1 MRLELDAQ
9 TAKPARSG
17 ISNQG
22 YVTFDHAHVIGGRVR
37 FAQKMFQPPPCKCD
51 VSWLVKACV
60 GVNMRRT
67 ASGREQTDMME
78 ISMSFAMQTIEVM
91 AIAFI
96 SVLGLLALAG
106 IVLFAIDRSQT
117 GDAIRRNYPVIGR
130 FRHIFS
136 ELGEFFRQY
145 FFAMDREELPF
156 NRAQRDWVARA
167 ASGKGNTIAF
177 GSTRNIGVPGT
188 PIFVNHPFP
197 PLDDMAAKSAP
208 LLIGPTARAPYMA
221 PSFFNISGMSFGAL
235 SRPAVQALSRGA
247 KKAGVWMNTG
257 EGGLSPFHLEGG
269 CDIVFQIGTAKYGVR
284 DADGRLSDDKLR
296 EVAAHDTVRMFEIK
310 MSQGAKPG
318 KGGILPGAKITEEIA
333 AIRGIPA
340 GQDSI
345 SPNRHPEVGSFE
357 AMLDMVAHIREV
369 TGKPV
374 GIKTVV
380 GAEDAMEALFQA
392 IVARGADHAP
402 DFITIDGGEGGT
414 GAAPMPLM
422 DLVGLPVR
430 EALPRVVDMRDRHG
444 LKDRVRIVASG
455 KLVNPGDVAWALCAG
470 ADFVTSARGFMFS
483 LGCIQA
489 LKCNKNTCPT
499 GITTHDPRFQKGLV
513 VQDKYEKVAHYA
525 KSLIKEVETIA
536 HSVGV
541 AEPRQM
547 RRRHVRIVQH
557 DGTSVPLN
565 RVLPSHDPAAPIQ

>member
-1 MRLELDAQ
+1 MD
-9 TAKPARSG
+9 
-17 ISNQG
+17 
-22 YVTFDHAHVIGGRVR
+22 IGV
-37 FAQKMFQPPPCKCD
+37 
-51 VSWLVKACV
+51 
-60 GVNMRRT
+60 
-67 ASGREQTDMME
+67 
-78 ISMSFAMQTIEVM
+78 SFAMQTIEVL
-91 AIAFI
+91 AVAFI
-96 SVLGLLALAG
+96 SVLGILALIG
-106 IVLFAIDRSQT
+106 LVLFVIDRSQT

-156 NRAQRDWVARA
+156 NRAQRDWVGQA

-177 GSTRNIGVPGT
+177 GSTRNISVPGT
-188 PIFVNHPFP
+188 PIFVNDPFP
-197 PLDDMAAKSAP
+197 PLDDMSAKSAP
-208 LLIGPTARAPYMA
+208 LQIGPTARAPYMA

-247 KKAGVWMNTG
+247 NKAGVWMNTG

-284 DADGRLSDDKLR
+284 CEDGGLSDEKLR
-296 EVAAHDTVRMFEIK
+296 EVAAHDAVRMFEIK

-318 KGGILPGAKITEEIA
+318 KGGILPGAKITDEIA
-333 AIRGIPA
+333 AIRGIKA
-340 GQDSI
+340 GHDSI
-345 SPNRHPEVGSFE
+345 SPNRHPEVGNFE
-357 AMLDMVAHIREV
+357 DMLDMIGHIREV

-380 GAEDAMEALFQA
+380 GAEESMETLFEA
-392 IVARGADHAP
+392 IVARGADSAP
-402 DFITIDGGEGGT
+402 DFITVDGGEGGT

-422 DLVGLPVR
+422 DLVGMPVR
-430 EALPRVVDMRDRHG
+430 EALPRVVDMRDRYG
-444 LKDRVRIVASG
+444 LKERIRIVASG

-489 LKCNKNTCPT
+489 MKCNKNTCPT

-513 VQDKYEKVAHYA
+513 VQDKYEKVANYA

-547 RRRHVRIVQH
+547 RRRHVRVVQY

-565 RVLPSHDPAAPIQ
+565 RILPSYSSPTSS